1 MAEESGFER
10 TERATPKRQ
19 REAREK
25 GQIARSRELTT
36 FSLLLA
42 SGIGILLM
50 GNNIIE
56 SILDSM
62 RDSFHLSTDKIFN
75 ANILLN
81 FLVTELIKVLMALS
95 PLLILLI
102 VVALLSPI
110 ALGGWSFSA
119 DAVIAKWERIDPIS
133 GIKRVFSWKSV
144 IELIKALAKFGLV
157 AAVAV
162 AYLWLHRKQ
171 LIVLSNGDIQVGLKE
186 SGKIILWA
194 FLIISSPLLIVV
206 AIDVPF
212 QLWDHAKKLRMTRQE
227 VKDENKETEGSPE
240 VRARVRNIQ
249 REMARKRMMAE
260 VPRADVIITNPTH
273 YAVALKYDQ
282 NNMRAPVV
290 LAKGKD
296 LIASQIRSV
305 AQIYKVPI
313 VSAPALTRSVY
324 HSTPLNREIPTGLYM
339 AVAQV
344 LAYIYQL
351 RAKGYHR
358 PGDKAKKFDDLP
370 IPDELRKDD

>member
-1 MAEESGFER
+1 VAEESGYER

-50 GNNIIE
+50 GNDIIE

-62 RDSFHLSTDKIFN
+62 RDSFQLSSDKNFN
-75 ANILLN
+75 DNILLD
-81 FLVTELIKVLMALS
+81 FLITELIKVLTALS
-95 PLLILLI
+95 PFLILLI
-102 VVALLSPI
+102 AVALLSPI

-119 DAVIAKWERIDPIS
+119 DAVIAKWERISPIS
-133 GIKRVFSWKSV
+133 GIKRIFSWKSV

-171 LIVLSNGDIQVGLKE
+171 LIVLSNGDIQAGLRE

-212 QLWDHAKKLRMTRQE
+212 QLWDHAKHLRMTRQE

-282 NNMRAPVV
+282 DNMRAPVV

-305 AQIYKVPI
+305 AQIFKVPI
-313 VSAPALTRSVY
+313 ISAPALTRSVY
-324 HSTPLNREIPTGLYM
+324 HSTPLNKEIPTGLYM

-351 RAKGYHR
+351 RAKGYR
-358 PGDKAKKFDDLP
+358 RLGEKAKNFDDLP